1 MVSTMPIKAWL
12 RTVSRWA
19 LVVGYVLLVLT
30 LQPLLLEHT
39 FAAGSSHE
47 HSDQDVCAWLDHAA
61 SAGLHSV
68 TPPPVFVPVSVT
80 TALPPHLVFTSVFR
94 SSDSVRGPPSSAL
107 SSSI

>member
-1 MVSTMPIKAWL
+1 MKAIL
-12 RTVSRWA
+12 RTSGRWA

-39 FAAGSSHE
+39 FAAGTSHE

-68 TPPPVFVPVSVT
+68 TPPPVLVPVLVT
-80 TALPPHLVFTSVFR
+80 TASPLYPAFTSVSR
-94 SSDSVRGPPSSAL
+94 LSDSVRGPPAFSL
-107 SSSI
+107 

>member
-1 MVSTMPIKAWL
+1 MVPTMPIKACL
-12 RTVSRWA
+12 RTASRWA

-39 FAAGSSHE
+39 FAAGTSHE

-68 TPPPVFVPVSVT
+68 LPPPVLVPVLVT
-80 TALPPHLVFTSVFR
+80 TVSPRLIVFKSVSR
-94 SSDSVRGPPSSAL
+94 SSDSVRGPPSFFL
-107 SSSI
+107 

>member
-1 MVSTMPIKAWL
+1 MVSTMPIKTWL

-19 LVVGYVLLVLT
+19 LVVGYVLLVVT

-47 HSDQDVCAWLDHAA
+47 HSDQDVCTWLDHAA

-68 TPPPVFVPVSVT
+68 TPPPVLVPVLVT
-80 TALPPHLVFTSVFR
+80 TSSPPHLVFTSVPFA
-94 SSDSVRGPPSSAL
+94 SDSVRGPPSF
-107 SSSI
+107 SS